1 MNRSEV
7 ITEITKML
15 EKLSD
20 RYLEIIYHTIKTVLE
35 KG

>member
-1 MNRSEV
+1 MERKDF
-7 ITEITKML
+7 ITEINKML

-20 RYLEIIYHTIKTVLE
+20 RYLEIIYHTIKTVLD

>member
-1 MNRSEV
+1 MERKEL

-20 RYLEIIYHTIKTVLE
+20 RYVRIIYYTVKKLLE
-35 KG
+35 QG

>member
-1 MNRSEV
+1 MERSEL
-7 ITEITKML
+7 ITETIKML

-20 RYLEIIYHTIKTVLE
+20 RYLEIIYHTIKTVLD

>member
-1 MNRSEV
+1 MERKDFIAETN
-7 ITEITKML
+7 KML

>member
-1 MNRSEV
+1 MERSEL

-15 EKLSD
+15 NRLND